1 MAAGAG
7 APAGLGRESLGY
19 AFQNAPVDV
28 YSLVSVCF
36 ALFVL
41 PAGLLSPLVNNSP
54 VSAVEGIQ
62 SLTSGFCHPLL
73 IWGNFIYLS
82 ETFRFSTVS
91 FG

>member
-1 MAAGAG
+1 MLAIVTLLQSPRNNGSWGWSSCWAGE
-7 APAGLGRESLGY
+7 REPGY
-19 AFQNAPVDV
+19 AFQNARVDV

-62 SLTSGFCHPLL
+62 
-73 IWGNFIYLS
+73 
-82 ETFRFSTVS
+82 
-91 FG
+91 